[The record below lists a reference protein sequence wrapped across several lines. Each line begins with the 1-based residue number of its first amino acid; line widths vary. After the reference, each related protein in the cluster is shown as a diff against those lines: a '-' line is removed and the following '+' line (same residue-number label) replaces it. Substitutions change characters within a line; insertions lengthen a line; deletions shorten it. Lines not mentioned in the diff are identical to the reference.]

1 MAPVVYSTPGK
12 LYLTPTTVTG
22 TTGTLI
28 AGVEERD
35 VVLALEADVR
45 ERRTG
50 VGASAG
56 PRLRMGRVREARL
69 IIPLRQQDTTGL
81 KLQFAHLTTDGATM
95 RPTGGTAAL
104 PFAKLPTFA
113 LILRPDSTAEKYVY
127 SPNWTLGRGSL
138 WLLSQH
144 ETIPQLGAA
153 VLELVA
159 TRPTNAT
166 GPAYGWASSS
176 TIASIF
182 SLTES
187 PA

>member
-1 MAPVVYSTPGK
+1 MASVVYSTPGK
-12 LYLTPTTVTG
+12 PYLTPTEVTG
-22 TTGTLI
+22 TSGTLL
-28 AGVEERD
+28 AGIDERD
-35 VVLALEADVR
+35 IILSLEAEVR

-56 PRLRMGRVREARL
+56 PRIRMGRVREARL
-69 IIPLRQQDTTGL
+69 IIPLRQQDATGL
-81 KLQFAHLTTDGATM
+81 KLQFAHLSTDGATM
-95 RPTGGTAAL
+95 RPTGGTATL

-113 LILRPDSTAEKYVY
+113 LIVRPDSTSEKYIY
-127 SPNWTLGRGSL
+127 SPNWALGRGSL

-166 GPAYGWASSS
+166 GPAYMWASSS
-176 TIASIF
+176 AIASAY
-182 SLTES
+182 SLTEN